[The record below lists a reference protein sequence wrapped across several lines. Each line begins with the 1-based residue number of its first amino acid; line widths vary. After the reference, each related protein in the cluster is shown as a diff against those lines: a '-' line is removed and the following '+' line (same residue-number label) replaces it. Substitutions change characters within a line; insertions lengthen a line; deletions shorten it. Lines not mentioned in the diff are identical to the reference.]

1 MVRNLNNKS
10 HSLLGIKKKII
21 MIIFIYILNFI
32 NKDLFKIKLPKVS
45 VFLPIYNKQLYLN
58 RSINSIQIQ
67 TFKDIEIVAVNDG
80 STDYSLKMLK
90 KMAKKDNRIK
100 IINNDR
106 NHGLLYSRA
115 MGIINS
121 SGEYAFNLDPDDKLG
136 EKDDIAELYKHSKK
150 YNLDFL
156 RFLHRRI
163 PRDKLDIGFCSVLD
177 KKQLYIEDIWIT
189 NKFIKKNVFIKA
201 YNNFKS
207 KIYLYKWNYHEDNI
221 WSKLIYKYSKSN
233 LIYKKPVYIVL
244 RNNGSLMAKFKSNKI
259 ELKNRFYRLET
270 YFELNLKILKSTKKE
285 MNFFKN
291 KMHDLKDRELRKKII
306 HFFFKY
312 KNLINKI

>member
-1 MVRNLNNKS
+1 MARNLNTKNN
-10 HSLLGIKKKII
+10 SLLIIKIKII
-21 MIIFIYILNFI
+21 LIIIIYILYI
-32 NKDLFKIKLPKVS
+32 KIKDLLFKMKMPKVS

-67 TFKDIEIVAVNDG
+67 TLKDIEIVAVNDG

-90 KMAKKDNRIK
+90 NMAKKDNRIK
-100 IINNDR
+100 VINNDR

-121 SGEYAFNLDPDDKLG
+121 SGEYVMNLDPDDKL
-136 EKDDIAELYKHSKK
+136 EWKDNLAELYNYSKK

-163 PRDKLDIGFCSVLD
+163 PRDKLDIGFCKYLD
-177 KKQLYIEDIWIT
+177 KNQLNVEDIWIT

-207 KIYLYKWNYHEDNI
+207 KFIYI
-221 WSKLIYKYSKSN
+221 
-233 LIYKKPVYIVL
+233 
-244 RNNGSLMAKFKSNKI
+244 NG
-259 ELKNRFYRLET
+259 
-270 YFELNLKILKSTKKE
+270 
-285 MNFFKN
+285 
-291 KMHDLKDRELRKKII
+291 II
-306 HFFFKY
+306 MKTIFGV
-312 KNLINKI
+312 N

>member
-1 MVRNLNNKS
+1 MVRNSNAKNN
-10 HSLLGIKKKII
+10 SLLIIKIKII
-21 MIIFIYILNFI
+21 LIIIIYILYI
-32 NKDLFKIKLPKVS
+32 KIKDLLFKMKMPKVS

-67 TFKDIEIVAVNDG
+67 TLKDIEIVAVNDC

-90 KMAKKDNRIK
+90 NMAKKDNRIK
-100 IINNDR
+100 VINNDR

-121 SGEYAFNLDPDDKLG
+121 SGEYVMNLDPDDKL
-136 EKDDIAELYKHSKK
+136 EWKDNLAELYNYSKI

-163 PRDKLDIGFCSVLD
+163 PRDKLDIGFCKFLD
-177 KKQLYIEDIWIT
+177 KNQLNVEDIWIT

-221 WSKLIYKYSKSN
+221 WSKLIYKYSNSH
-233 LIYKKPVYIVL
+233 LIFKKPIYVVL
-244 RNNGSLMAKFKSNKI
+244 RNTGSLMANLKHNKI

-270 YFELNLKILKSTKKE
+270 YLKLNLVSLKSTKKE
-285 MNFFKN
+285 LRFFKSIIHN
-291 KMHDLKDRELRKKII
+291 LKDKEMRKKII
-306 HFFFKY
+306 FFFL
-312 KNLINKI
+312 NIKIS